1 MEYVQILPQLFL
13 GSHPQTT
20 DEIERLRQEAGITAV
35 LNLQTDDD
43 MRAVNLVWEPL
54 EAHYQTCGIELSRLP
69 VRDFD
74 PVDLREKLAE
84 CVRTLDRLL
93 AASHS
98 VYLHC
103 TAGTGRSPTVAI
115 AYLHWCGDRLP
126 SLVSRLGFG
135 WSGGLCERTSSVL
148 AESGGH
154 SASHLGSHE
163 LADRPALPGNQGK
176 PPEATSN
183 GLVLFLVLV

>member
-1 MEYVQILPQLFL
+1 MPARILVGVTVDNTQILPRLFL

-20 DEIERLRQEAGITAV
+20 DDIDRLRQAVGITAV

-43 MRAVNLVWEPL
+43 MRGVKLVWEPL
-54 EAHYQTCGIELSRLP
+54 EAHYRTCGIELSRLP

-84 CVRTLDRLL
+84 CVRTLDRFL

-103 TAGTGRSPTVAI
+103 TAGTGRSPTMAI
-115 AYLHWCGDRLP
+115 AYLHWCRGWDLDGAVVYVKERRPCSPNLEAIRLAIWDP
-126 SLVSRLGFG
+126 
-135 WSGGLCERTSSVL
+135 TS
-148 AESGGH
+148 
-154 SASHLGSHE
+154 
-163 LADRPALPGNQGK
+163 
-176 PPEATSN
+176 
-183 GLVLFLVLV
+183 